1 MRGVGGRC
9 NDGNARVL
17 RPRCLFPETEDA
29 PWARAE
35 GEQEQVTLSSQ
46 KCHTSVLQS
55 IKQ

>member
-1 MRGVGGRC
+1 MRGPEFACVRGVGGRC

-35 GEQEQVTLSSQ
+35 GEQ
-46 KCHTSVLQS
+46 
-55 IKQ
+55 